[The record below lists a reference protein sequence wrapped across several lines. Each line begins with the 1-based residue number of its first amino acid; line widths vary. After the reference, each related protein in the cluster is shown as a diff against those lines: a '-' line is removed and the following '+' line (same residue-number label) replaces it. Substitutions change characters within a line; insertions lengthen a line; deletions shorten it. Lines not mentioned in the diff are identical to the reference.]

1 MFKKEDYKKYYENLS
16 TLGQSSF
23 AIIFEGT
30 DKNSKESKAIKIYE
44 KGRVKT
50 FLEQKY
56 GKIPEDEELKKY
68 FDAFRNEAI
77 NMNILQGEKK
87 ENENAVILDNSYET
101 DNQFII
107 VMEKCDNNLYNQ
119 LDNRDKPFNSEE
131 IYEIL
136 SQLNKSF
143 KIMYENK
150 ILHRAIKPQNILLKK
165 SNMEKTKFIVKL
177 KLTEDSCSSNNSS
190 KFLDS
195 NYDKNYRIYSPE
207 VLIEKDFT
215 EESDLWSIGI
225 LIYTLYFRAFP
236 FDGNSKETV
245 YNNITEDAI
254 NKLQKC
260 ENEDLNNLIRKL
272 LIIEP
277 NRRISWDEYFIHPFF
292 KKRMDF
298 RILYDFDPLST
309 PLGSTIYG
317 HIYKGKDK
325 RSGQEKAIKIYD
337 KSLIRGQLQE
347 RYPFDKKRIN
357 EELKKIIEGFYN
369 EVNHMEILQKNNENQ
384 NTVIFDQYF
393 NTEREFVIIMELC
406 DGNLLNYFLN
416 KKKEKLNLEEIHEII
431 SQLNNSFKIMV
442 ENKILH
448 RAIKPQNIL
457 LKYLNKEKIKYIVK
471 LKLTDDSGSLNSS
484 NNSISQDKIK
494 DNDLRFYAP
503 EVLEEGKYTEKSDL
517 FSLGILMYYLCFN
530 EYPFEGKKKEE
541 ILYKIKKGINKKID
555 NPEFD
560 NLLKKLLNGNENE
573 RISWEDYFKHK
584 FFRTNQDFNKYYEIN
599 YLEGKLGESGYGIIY
614 KAKDKRTGEMK
625 AIKKVD
631 ITAIRNHWKH
641 HANEIRQPTNDDLK
655 PYYKGFFNEINN
667 MKILQGKNNQ
677 NQNTVIFNEYFNTKE
692 SFAYIMELCDGNLLH
707 YIMDK
712 NLNIEE
718 IKNILIQLN
727 NSFKIMHEKKI
738 LHRAIKPENILYK
751 KDNNSKI
758 IFKLKL
764 TDNCSLLNDSS
775 EIEMS
780 NINLYNNLC
789 ISAPEVLKG
798 EKFKEE
804 SDLWSLG
811 VLIYY
816 LKFKKYPFNGKNK
829 DEILKQIETVK
840 LEETKLEKTNNEV
853 FDDLVKQ

>member
-260 ENEDLNNLIRKL
+260 ENEDLNNLIRDL

-277 NRRISWDEYFIHPFF
+277 NRRISWEEYFIHPFF

-298 RILYDFDPLST
+298 RIFYDFDPLST

-599 YLEGKLGESGYGIIY
+599 YLEG
-614 KAKDKRTGEMK
+614 
-625 AIKKVD
+625 V
-631 ITAIRNHWKH
+631 
-641 HANEIRQPTNDDLK
+641 
-655 PYYKGFFNEINN
+655 
-667 MKILQGKNNQ
+667 
-677 NQNTVIFNEYFNTKE
+677 
-692 SFAYIMELCDGNLLH
+692 MELF
-707 YIMDK
+707 
-712 NLNIEE
+712 
-718 IKNILIQLN
+718 IKQ
-727 NSFKIMHEKKI
+727 KI
-738 LHRAIKPENILYK
+738 
-751 KDNNSKI
+751 
-758 IFKLKL
+758 
-764 TDNCSLLNDSS
+764 
-775 EIEMS
+775 
-780 NINLYNNLC
+780 
-789 ISAPEVLKG
+789 
-798 EKFKEE
+798 KE
-804 SDLWSLG
+804 
-811 VLIYY
+811 
-816 LKFKKYPFNGKNK
+816 
-829 DEILKQIETVK
+829 QVK
-840 LEETKLEKTNNEV
+840 
-853 FDDLVKQ
+853 